1 MTNNLKMSNTINDE
15 EINTIKDEDIY
26 TKKSQLEH
34 ILLRPDTYVGSTEN
48 NKILLWIYDELHKLK
63 KIEINSIDA
72 LFKIYDEVL
81 VNASD
86 NSQNDKTMEFIKVY
100 INEETNEIQ
109 ISNDGVGIPVTYH
122 TKEKCYIP
130 ELIFGHFLTGS
141 NFDDTK
147 KRTTGGR
154 NGYGAK
160 LTNAFSKEFEV
171 YIEDSKNNKTFKQI
185 YKNNMSE
192 RTEPEICDKKIK
204 KGLVQIRFIPDFKYF
219 KLEDKFTPDI
229 INLFKKRIYD
239 ISATTYNKI
248 KVYLNDELIKEKS
261 FMSYISLYYPDNEN
275 IIYEKVNKSWE
286 IAIIYIPDNNFEQ
299 ISFVNSI
306 NTYQGG
312 THVKYISDMI
322 LKKLEAAFKKKYK
335 DTKFKPQM
343 FKDNLVLFINCLIDK
358 PQFSSQSK
366 EQLIS
371 KPSKFGSECEIS
383 DKIIKKLIS
392 FGILEQVFNFIK
404 LKEELNIKK
413 KTDGKK
419 LSNIKG
425 IPKLEDANW
434 AGTNKSTECCLIVT
448 EGDSAKALA
457 MSGRTVVG
465 NDKFGVFPLKGKLL
479 NIREATAK
487 QQLENAEI
495 KNLKKIIGLQKG
507 KEYTEK
513 NISELRYRYIMI
525 FTDQDNDG
533 FHIKGLVMNWLHY
546 EWPSLLQLDFIKSL
560 STPIVRAKKKKT
572 IKDFY
577 NEPDYIKWCNKIN
590 TKSWHIKYY
599 KGLGTSNSTEAKEYF
614 TDLNNKLINY
624 KWDTSIIDEINL
636 TDKYIKLAFEKQQAD
651 NRKKW
656 LEDKQNTSLDYNN
669 KNINFSDFINQEL
682 KLFSYADLE
691 RSIPNIVDGFK
702 PSIRKILYA
711 CFLRKLNTKKD
722 EIKVSQLAGYVSDK
736 TNYHHGENSLYA
748 AIVNMAQNYVGSN
761 NINLLYPS
769 GQFGTRLLGGK
780 DHASPRY
787 IFTYLNNLT
796 RYIFREE
803 DDCILEYLNEDGI
816 SIEPKTYYPIIPM
829 ILVNGTEGIGTGFS
843 TNIPPYNPLDIVD
856 NIKRLMKN
864 KPVKPMIPWYNNFKG
879 TIKQSDNTIYING
892 NYDIIDDNTI
902 CINELPIGM
911 DTTKYKNYL
920 ESIEINNG
928 NNKEII
934 TGFRDNNTET
944 DVNFIVSFPN
954 KKLEKGIS
962 NDTMNNK
969 LKLEKTLKIN
979 NMHLFTNDNKIK
991 KFNNV
996 EEILIEFYN
1005 IRLPLYEKR
1014 RNIII
1019 EKLEYNLLII
1029 ENRVKFIDYKI
1040 NKKIIID
1047 NQKKNDI
1054 IKNLEKYKF
1063 SKLKLLNDKIECY
1076 DYLFK
1081 MDILTFSKEKIDELN
1096 KLYELK
1102 LNELNKYKKLTAKDI
1117 WNNELNLFIKKYK

>member
-1 MTNNLKMSNTINDE
+1 MKKFYITTPLYYVNDE
-15 EINTIKDEDIY
+15 PHIGHAYTTILAD
-26 TKKSQLEH
+26 
-34 ILLRPDTYVGSTEN
+34 
-48 NKILLWIYDELHKLK
+48 
-63 KIEINSIDA
+63 
-72 LFKIYDEVL
+72 VL
-81 VNASD
+81 S
-86 NSQNDKTMEFIKVY
+86 K
-100 INEETNEIQ
+100 
-109 ISNDGVGIPVTYH
+109 YH
-122 TKEKCYIP
+122 
-130 ELIFGHFLTGS
+130 
-141 NFDDTK
+141 
-147 KRTTGGR
+147 
-154 NGYGAK
+154 
-160 LTNAFSKEFEV
+160 
-171 YIEDSKNNKTFKQI
+171 
-185 YKNNMSE
+185 
-192 RTEPEICDKKIK
+192 
-204 KGLVQIRFIPDFKYF
+204 
-219 KLEDKFTPDI
+219 
-229 INLFKKRIYD
+229 
-239 ISATTYNKI
+239 
-248 KVYLNDELIKEKS
+248 
-261 FMSYISLYYPDNEN
+261 
-275 IIYEKVNKSWE
+275 
-286 IAIIYIPDNNFEQ
+286 
-299 ISFVNSI
+299 
-306 NTYQGG
+306 
-312 THVKYISDMI
+312 
-322 LKKLEAAFKKKYK
+322 
-335 DTKFKPQM
+335 
-343 FKDNLVLFINCLIDK
+343 
-358 PQFSSQSK
+358 
-366 EQLIS
+366 
-371 KPSKFGSECEIS
+371 
-383 DKIIKKLIS
+383 
-392 FGILEQVFNFIK
+392 
-404 LKEELNIKK
+404 
-413 KTDGKK
+413 
-419 LSNIKG
+419 
-425 IPKLEDANW
+425 
-434 AGTNKSTECCLIVT
+434 
-448 EGDSAKALA
+448 
-457 MSGRTVVG
+457 
-465 NDKFGVFPLKGKLL
+465 
-479 NIREATAK
+479 
-487 QQLENAEI
+487 
-495 KNLKKIIGLQKG
+495 
-507 KEYTEK
+507 
-513 NISELRYRYIMI
+513 
-525 FTDQDNDG
+525 
-533 FHIKGLVMNWLHY
+533 
-546 EWPSLLQLDFIKSL
+546 
-560 STPIVRAKKKKT
+560 
-572 IKDFY
+572 
-577 NEPDYIKWCNKIN
+577 
-590 TKSWHIKYY
+590 

-879 TIKQSDNTIYING
+879 TIKQSDNTI
-892 NYDIIDDNTI
+892 

-962 NDTMNNK
+962 NDTINNK